1 MHSAESFNNRA
12 LIRSSPI
19 ALLVF
24 KVFNWLR
31 TKDSVI
37 LQKENELLLPFHREK
52 AGGKNYL
59 ELLAIS
65 RQLNINHLKIL
76 QPI

>member
-1 MHSAESFNNRA
+1 MHSAESLNNRA

-24 KVFNWLR
+24 KVFNCLR

-37 LQKENELLLPFHREK
+37 LQKEKDCRSIAKRQEGK
-52 AGGKNYL
+52 AF
-59 ELLAIS
+59 
-65 RQLNINHLKIL
+65 
-76 QPI
+76 

>member
-1 MHSAESFNNRA
+1 MHSAESLNNRT

-24 KVFNWLR
+24 KVFSCLR

-37 LQKENELLLPFHREK
+37 LQKENDCRSIANDRREK
-52 AGGKNYL
+52 LSGIADYKPEFFLNFGG
-59 ELLAIS
+59 
-65 RQLNINHLKIL
+65 
-76 QPI
+76 